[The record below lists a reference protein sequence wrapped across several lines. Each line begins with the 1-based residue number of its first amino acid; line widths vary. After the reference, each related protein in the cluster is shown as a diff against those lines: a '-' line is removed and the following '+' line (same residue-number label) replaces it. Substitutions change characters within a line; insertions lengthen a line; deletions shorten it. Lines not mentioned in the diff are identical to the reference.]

1 MLLFWI
7 IFVTKNQLL
16 FTSKISSIR
25 VFFIKEPEHI
35 LFLIKVIKEL
45 QSYPRLLGTEFDF
58 VKPSGSLRYFI
69 RIEVLKI
76 LKIKNILRINPRPKV
91 GKGYNLYVANL

>member
-25 VFFIKEPEHI
+25 DFFIKEPQHI

-45 QSYPRLLGTEFDF
+45 QSYPRLLATEFDF

-69 RIEVLKI
+69 RI
-76 LKIKNILRINPRPKV
+76 
-91 GKGYNLYVANL
+91 